1 MIKIGILNKG
11 PKLHWG
17 KNFGYWFFVKYFQN
31 ELKDSGFDIEFFDT
45 NNKKFYSSDFI
56 IIDSRLFSDSIEN
69 KIRKKI
75 NLNTKNQHL
84 ENLIKISKLNQNII
98 WLDNS
103 DSAGTTSF
111 EVLPYV
117 KKYVKK
123 QYYKDKNLYRKNFFR
138 GRLYSDF
145 YQKKYALE
153 KNFKSE
159 TFLLPKEYENKLVLG
174 WNIGVGN
181 YFDVFNF
188 NKINKFQCII
198 NSLFRKNYKEL
209 FKYTLKYY
217 NLATRKQKVFY
228 KFNLRNND
236 KKKSIHFQRNR
247 VNEILKDKFS
257 LSTQRLNHR
266 SYLEQLKNSQISVGA
281 FGWGEIC
288 YREFEAI
295 KMGAAIIFPN
305 IDYLETWP
313 NIYQDNFS
321 YVSYELDFSNL
332 IQKIDLVIN
341 NQNLRESLIEN
352 SQKIHKSVYSDVGLN
367 YLINFFKKI
376 IN

>member
-1 MIKIGILNKG
+1 MKINSYWDGILV
-11 PKLHWG
+11 L
-17 KNFGYWFFVKYFQN
+17 
-31 ELKDSGFDIEFFDT
+31 E
-45 NNKKFYSSDFI
+45 I
-56 IIDSRLFSDSIEN
+56 ISMFLI
-69 KIRKKI
+69 
-75 NLNTKNQHL
+75 
-84 ENLIKISKLNQNII
+84 LIKLI
-98 WLDNS
+98 
-103 DSAGTTSF
+103 
-111 EVLPYV
+111 
-117 KKYVKK
+117 
-123 QYYKDKNLYRKNFFR
+123 
-138 GRLYSDF
+138 
-145 YQKKYALE
+145 
-153 KNFKSE
+153 
-159 TFLLPKEYENKLVLG
+159 
-174 WNIGVGN
+174 
-181 YFDVFNF
+181 NF
-188 NKINKFQCII
+188 NV
-198 NSLFRKNYKEL
+198 LLTHYLEKNYKEL

-367 YLINFFKKI
+367 YLINFLK
-376 IN
+376 NN